1 MAKRGWR
8 EGQWSVRSAETHRFV
23 PRDYQGPVEIFVNG
37 KWEYAGRGVRPTFKG
52 YQSGKREIPA
62 EEKPLKIKTAYD
74 KGYAIAPGDVGRNT
88 IEYYAH
94 TRMTANRF
102 VGQEYAFTKEKLDAH
117 VAVEKTKKEISTD
130 DKFVF
135 SEKAAR
141 RLGLDEEQQY
151 KIWETFRA
159 ANIEGKRIEEETG
172 GEIKV
177 SFSYNLDHW
186 RVDER
191 TLLARLNA
199 AQKVLEG
206 DWLDQRAQESIE
218 NVIEA
223 IENYTDAG
231 DIEFSDFKDYIKG
244 QTIAE
249 AAREILGNA
258 NKLDL
263 YMLMHKYHWESL
275 PYAWDSI
282 ITKHGYEFLMN
293 EISDL
298 LQRAK
303 RLRH

>member
-1 MAKRGWR
+1 MAKKGWR

-23 PRDYQGPVEIFVNG
+23 PRDYQGAVEIFVNG
-37 KWEYAGRGVRPTFKG
+37 KWEYGGRGVRSTFKG
-52 YQSGKREIPA
+52 YQSDKREVS
-62 EEKPLKIKTAYD
+62 KKLDDTSL
-74 KGYAIAPGDVGRNT
+74 T
-88 IEYYAH
+88 
-94 TRMTANRF
+94 TSRF
-102 VGQEYAFTKEKLDAH
+102 VGQEYSFTKEKLDAH
-117 VAVEKTKKEISTD
+117 ITREKPKKEISTD

-135 SEKAAR
+135 SEKAFR
-141 RLGLDEEQQY
+141 RLGLDEEQQH
-151 KIWETFRA
+151 KIWETFRE
-159 ANIEGKRIEEETG
+159 ANIEGKRIAEETG

-223 IENYTDAG
+223 IENYTDEG

-244 QTIAE
+244 KSVAE
-249 AAREILGNA
+249 AAREILGSA

-263 YMLMHKYHWESL
+263 YLLMHKYGWESL

-303 RLRH
+303 RLRR